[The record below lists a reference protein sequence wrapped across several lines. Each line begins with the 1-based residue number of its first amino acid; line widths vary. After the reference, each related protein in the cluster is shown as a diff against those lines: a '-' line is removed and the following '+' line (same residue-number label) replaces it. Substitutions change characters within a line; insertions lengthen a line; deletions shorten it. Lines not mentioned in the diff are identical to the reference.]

1 MSREQ
6 DLKRMEQ
13 LVKILNQYNYEYYV
27 LDNPTVD
34 DVEYDSLTRELKNLE
49 QKYPEDILS
58 NTPTQKVGD
67 YLKTDLEEITHN
79 VPMMS
84 LQDVFS
90 FEELYEFDERIKKVT
105 NKYTYTCE
113 LKIDGIASSI
123 HYTDGLLTLGATRG
137 NGITGENITKNV
149 LTINSLPKVLTEH
162 ISVEVR
168 GEVFMKKSVLE
179 YLNNIRKENN
189 EQLLANVRNAAGGSL
204 RQLDPNITRER
215 RLDQF
220 AYTLVNPENYG
231 IYSQIEA
238 LEFLKH
244 LGFNV
249 NPNHR
254 HCKSI
259 KEVIDYIT
267 ELGAYSYIPV
277 VMSRSIVKVNL
288 EQMEKKNTR
297 YTKIAKE
304 AAEQS
309 HRLKIMKVKNVESW
323 KNFLKCSKDYDLCL
337 YAYEASAKDDSL
349 KQLLRTKKYQNI
361 LVLVGPEG
369 GISEKEV
376 EDLKANNFLPITLGP
391 RILRTQVAPL
401 YVMSALSYEWEGKE

>member
-1 MSREQ
+1 MQRYFVEKDAITFPYIYITGDDCHHIGMVMRMKPKDKVYISDQERSFIAEILDIKKEQ
-6 DLKRMEQ
+6 VTLII
-13 LVKILNQYNYEYYV
+13 V
-27 LDNPTVD
+27 
-34 DVEYDSLTRELKNLE
+34 
-49 QKYPEDILS
+49 
-58 NTPTQKVGD
+58 
-67 YLKTDLEEITHN
+67 
-79 VPMMS
+79 
-84 LQDVFS
+84 
-90 FEELYEFDERIKKVT
+90 EELHEEKELPYNVT
-105 NKYTYTCE
+105 
-113 LKIDGIASSI
+113 IAQ
-123 HYTDGLLTLGATRG
+123 GL
-137 NGITGENITKNV
+137 
-149 LTINSLPKVLTEH
+149 
-162 ISVEVR
+162 VR
-168 GEVFMKKSVLE
+168 
-179 YLNNIRKENN
+179 
-189 EQLLANVRNAAGGSL
+189 
-204 RQLDPNITRER
+204 REKM
-215 RLDQF
+215 
-220 AYTLVNPENYG
+220 E
-231 IYSQIEA
+231 
-238 LEFLKH
+238 
-244 LGFNV
+244 
-249 NPNHR
+249 
-254 HCKSI
+254 
-259 KEVIDYIT
+259 EVIDYIT